1 MRMQVVAEIV
11 TAKALVAQTE
21 PFKAECSACRDE
33 RNTAACECR
42 LLPCK
47 QPAADAGCCRG
58 SESMAAQTEP
68 FKAECSACCDE
79 RDAAACECRLLPCK
93 QPAAAAGCCCG
104 SEGKA
109 AQMEPGGRSEA
120 PGKCCAACSWMRMQT
135 CCTGNNRLRTQAV
148 TVIRTAKHCSGNE
161 AL

>member
-1 MRMQVVAEIV
+1 MAER
-11 TAKALVAQTE
+11 ALLRKWS
-21 PFKAECSACRDE
+21 PSGRSAALAGMSGIQLRA
-33 RNTAACECR
+33 N
-42 LLPCK
+42 
-47 QPAADAGCCRG
+47 AGCCHASNRLRMQAVAVEAKAWLRKR
-58 SESMAAQTEP
+58 SPSRRSAALC
-68 FKAECSACCDE
+68 AE